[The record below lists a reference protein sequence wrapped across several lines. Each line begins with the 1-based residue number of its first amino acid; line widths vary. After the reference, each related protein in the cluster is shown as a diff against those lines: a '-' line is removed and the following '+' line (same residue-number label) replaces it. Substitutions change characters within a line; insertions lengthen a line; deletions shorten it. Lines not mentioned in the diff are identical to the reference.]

1 MKRKKLWRHI
11 AILLSFCLVFTS
23 MPAMAYGSNE
33 ADSES
38 APKEEN
44 QKITYVDP
52 EDITPEDALKD
63 ESGLDYT
70 TYSLGGE
77 KKLSVFYTQNVRFE
91 DKEGNLKDYDS
102 ADKTERGGPASVCL
116 SKQSRR

>member
-44 QKITYVDP
+44 QNY
-52 EDITPEDALKD
+52 L
-63 ESGLDYT
+63 
-70 TYSLGGE
+70 
-77 KKLSVFYTQNVRFE
+77 
-91 DKEGNLKDYDS
+91 
-102 ADKTERGGPASVCL
+102 RG
-116 SKQSRR
+116 SRGHNPRRRTKR

>member
-38 APKEEN
+38 APKRG
-44 QKITYVDP
+44 K
-52 EDITPEDALKD
+52 
-63 ESGLDYT
+63 S
-70 TYSLGGE
+70 
-77 KKLSVFYTQNVRFE
+77 KKLPTWIQR
-91 DKEGNLKDYDS
+91 
-102 ADKTERGGPASVCL
+102 T
-116 SKQSRR
+116 